1 MIRAHT
7 HTSAASRSLVA
18 AVAGMVCAAGLSSCS
33 FITKDDLNSWAPDE
47 RRNRGNN
54 GGGGWYDSGGYA
66 GGGGGT
72 GDIYAGTY
80 GLYIEATC
88 GIIWDM
94 TGTAIGD
101 LAWDVDLNVNAA
113 TDCSGVGD
121 TYGYFEVRYG
131 AAYFAYYYVGYA
143 WYGGGAV
150 GWSTYGYITG
160 GGGGY
165 YWYEGRAYYAD
176 DSYDSYY

>member
-1 MIRAHT
+1 MIRVHT

-66 GGGGGT
+66 GGGGVT

-80 GLYIEATC
+80 GLYIERTC

-94 TGTAIGD
+94 TGIASGD
-101 LAWDVDLNVNAA
+101 LSWDVNLYVDPGP
-113 TDCSGVGD
+113 TDCSGAEN
-121 TYGYFEVRYG
+121 TYGTFVVQYG
-131 AAYFAYYYVGYA
+131 YAYFSNSYVGWA
-143 WYGGGAV
+143 NYGGGSISWA
-150 GWSTYGYITG
+150 TYGYIYGAAG
-160 GGGGY
+160 GRY
-165 YWYEGRAYYAD
+165 YYYGFAAY
-176 DSYDSYY
+176 